1 MAVLHGDDESL
12 APRARALARLAVT
25 VTARP
30 WALTQEAVEDARR
43 QELDEDQL
51 EAAIGVISLF
61 NYFTRVADATG
72 IEFDYPTALPAFEP
86 DLCQV
91 TEPRPD
97 RPVSFSRS
105 AGSRRRPEGEG
116 LRAAWESWRAY
127 VLEADQPISQRER
140 RLLAAVAAEEAA
152 DWEGAEALNGS
163 KSGSDGDD
171 QLVGF
176 ARKLSRQPWLMGEED
191 LERLRSLGYSE
202 QAVLHVISVVAH
214 QNADSRLVLG
224 LRATR
229 DKSRSLCRTE
239 RGSRTRHPLTRTLGK
254 TLWGADRDPVSLPIP
269 VRPGAAV
276 PNRLPP
282 V

>member
-1 MAVLHGDDESL
+1 MAVLQDDDESL

-25 VTARP
+25 LTARP
-30 WALTQEAVEDARR
+30 WALTVEAVQDARR
-43 QELDEDQL
+43 QGLDEDQI

-86 DLCQV
+86 DMGQV
-91 TEPRPD
+91 TAPRPD
-97 RPVSFSRS
+97 RPVSFSGP
-105 AGSRRRPEGEG
+105 AGGRRRPGLSG

-152 DWEGAEALNGS
+152 DWAGAEALNGHR
-163 KSGSDGDD
+163 SGPDGDD
-171 QLVGF
+171 ELIGF
-176 ARKLSRQPWLMGEED
+176 ARKLSRQPWRMGKED

-224 LRATR
+224 LG
-229 DKSRSLCRTE
+229 KSRSLCRTE
-239 RGSRTRHPLTRTLGK
+239 RGSRPRHPLTATPGK
-254 TLWGADRDPVSLPIP
+254 TLWGRTGIQCPSPIP